1 PGLTSLT
8 AMTDPA
14 DSSFQQRQL
23 KSTASQSV
31 GTSGYSDAPPAEPLK
46 ASSSTQA
53 RPEAEAAAELP
64 AGSEPPP
71 ADSGGGQQQ
80 PADAED
86 DDDED
91 DDQRDDEDEEEEE
104 EDKIIER
111 SHNERWAKRNNR
123 LPRHAPGVT
132 GSYLAIDQRVGKD
145 VIWNEIILK
154 EEQVSEAL
162 RHRFTNTMK
171 RLNRKHHPNMVRYLD
186 YWITELE
193 DRGAKLVLIT
203 ERTEEGTLKQ
213 FMSNTTRSRAI
224 WQRCMANL
232 LSVLK
237 FFLELGLTHG
247 NLTSETIHYQ
257 QKSGNL
263 KVGTMAM
270 DDLLN
275 PKANRDRSKFV
286 TVKHYLAPEYADAAC
301 KITPAV
307 DIYALGVIALELAVW
322 ERKDDL
328 IPNSEDRIEAM
339 LRKVSSPVTKDFI
352 KGCLHTDPGQR
363 HTWWHLY
370 RHPAVFVVPKL
381 DVFAARAYIG
391 HLPPNLDHKAMREQ
405 LDQMLERFENDTVMV
420 EMRRAGQV
428 RERLYKDLICH
439 TLNCKFLEDVKNGFH
454 PIFGFGD
461 RDEVHMLDGKPH
473 LKRPKDPAR
482 TLSDA
487 VYCRC
492 SEASDYT
499 SLASATTAASS
510 GQGAST
516 ASPAALRSPA
526 AASLS
531 AAAASQS

>member
-1 PGLTSLT
+1 
-8 AMTDPA
+8 MTDPA

-154 EEQVSEAL
+154 EEQ
-162 RHRFTNTMK
+162 T
-171 RLNRKHHPNMVRYLD
+171 
-186 YWITELE
+186 
-193 DRGAKLVLIT
+193 GAPKLVLIT

-307 DIYALGVIALELAVW
+307 DIYALGVIALELA
-322 ERKDDL
+322 RKDDL

-339 LRKVSSPVTKDFI
+339 LRKDFI

-420 EMRRAGQV
+420 EMRRAGQ
-428 RERLYKDLICH
+428 
-439 TLNCKFLEDVKNGFH
+439 TLRTAST

-510 GQGAST
+510 GQGGVDSVAGGFEVSGGCV
-516 ASPAALRSPA
+516 
-526 AASLS
+526 
-531 AAAASQS
+531 